1 MDLKENSTPST
12 SGQQSTEDMFQYAAH
27 LLIDRGQDSYEAKK
41 ALMARGVDEVNAA
54 LIIDRLEEEIESA
67 KKKEAQK
74 DMLYGALWCVGGT
87 VATLANFGFVFWGAI
102 LFGAIQ
108 FFQGVYKYSNS

>member
-1 MDLKENSTPST
+1 MELKENSTPEAS
-12 SGQQSTEDMFQYAAH
+12 SQQSAEAIFKYAAH
-27 LLIDRGQDSYEAKK
+27 LLIDRGQDSYDAKK

-67 KKKEAQK
+67 KKKAAQK
-74 DMLYGALWCVGGT
+74 DMLWGAVWCIGGT

-102 LFGAIQ
+102 VFGGIQ